1 MYDDFSRTNLVRLA
15 WKASAGG
22 RFSEV
27 ALVDM
32 AAGLADEK
40 LRAKLRQALPALWL
54 RLDDTVE
61 VVDWLAATGLDG
73 DAIDAINAALG
84 AGLPQ
89 PAKKASLHEY
99 ALRPQDF
106 PALLFLA
113 LIAARLATPYEGGGP
128 HRKVRAQFWFAPE
141 LAIIVMRCLP
151 PKLDL
156 LTVEHIL
163 RKILQAPVGQSFD
176 PYMTAGVPVVH
187 FPPGTIGEP
196 PFMTDNVMGMIEP
209 PKYDDGKA

>member
-1 MYDDFSRTNLVRLA
+1 VEGPKALIGIGVTGQVRYWADDLF
-15 WKASAGG
+15 
-22 RFSEV
+22 EV
-27 ALVDM
+27 AVLDPSVVTLLETEKV
-32 AAGLADEK
+32 AG
-40 LRAKLRQALPALWL
+40 PYSH
-54 RLDDTVE
+54 
-61 VVDWLAATGLDG
+61 
-73 DAIDAINAALG
+73 
-84 AGLPQ
+84 AGS
-89 PAKKASLHEY
+89 KKASLHEY

-163 RKILQAPVGQSFD
+163 RKILQAPVGQGFD
-176 PYMTAGVPVVH
+176 PYMTAGIPSGV

-196 PFMTDNVMGMIEP
+196 PCITDLMGMIEP

>member
-1 MYDDFSRTNLVRLA
+1 MYDDFTRTRLIRHA
-15 WKASAGG
+15 WKAAAAG
-22 RFSEV
+22 RFSET
-27 ALVDM
+27 ALVESAVAM
-32 AAGLADEK
+32 ADEK
-40 LRAKLRQALPALWL
+40 HRPKLRQALPALWL
-54 RLDDTVE
+54 RLDDMVE

-73 DAIDAINAALG
+73 DAIDAINATLG

-89 PAKKASLHEY
+89 PAKKANLHEF

-163 RKILQAPVGQSFD
+163 RKILQAPVGQSFE
-176 PYMTAGVPVVH
+176 PYMTAGI
-187 FPPGTIGEP
+187 PPGTIGQP
-196 PFMTDNVMGMIEP
+196 PFITDVMGMIEL